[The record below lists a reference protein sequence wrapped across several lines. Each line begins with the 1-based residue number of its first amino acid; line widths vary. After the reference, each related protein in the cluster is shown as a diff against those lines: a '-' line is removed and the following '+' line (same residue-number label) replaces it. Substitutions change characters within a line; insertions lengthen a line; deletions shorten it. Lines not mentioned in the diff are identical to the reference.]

1 MNFPFIHPEYDIFNF
16 SISNTLYS
24 HILCLAKGSFPIE
37 KATKLGN

>member
-16 SISNTLYS
+16 RISNTLYS
-24 HILCLAKGSFPIE
+24 HILCLSTGSFPIE